1 MRNILFLCVENASRS
16 QMAEGLA
23 REILGE
29 SSVVASAG
37 TRPSKVNPYAIAV
50 MAEIGID
57 ISRYR
62 SKSVDEI
69 DLSGVDV
76 IVTLCA
82 EEVCPVIPGR
92 VRRLHW
98 PMVDPASKDLSG
110 SPEAMQVRFRAT
122 RDQIKARIEVLNGL
136 LNLPKGPTSLEFH
149 GSIRV
154 NSLPESVRFYAWL
167 FDTWPKEWTH
177 RYATFILPD
186 IGVNF
191 VLVVADEKVLHH
203 DTLYHLGIGVADK
216 ASVVGA
222 FHLASSLNAHVE
234 KPPRTT
240 WKGTPL
246 HELWLKDPDGNLIEI
261 YARLTDEEL
270 SMKPADEKP
279 VFLVPGTAPQT

>member
-29 SSVVASAG
+29 SFVVASAG
-37 TRPSKVNPYAIAV
+37 TRPSKVNPHAIAA
-50 MAEIGID
+50 MSEIAID

-69 DLSGVDV
+69 DLSGVDL

-82 EEVCPVIPGR
+82 EEVCPIIPGR
-92 VRRLHW
+92 VHRLHW
-98 PMVDPASKDLSG
+98 PIVDPAAEDLSG
-110 SPEAMQVRFRAT
+110 SPEAILVRFRAT
-122 RDQIKARIEVLNGL
+122 RDQIKARIAVLNGL
-136 LNLPKGPTSLEFH
+136 LSLPKGPASLEFH

-216 ASVVGA
+216 ASVVDA

-279 VFLVPGTAPQT
+279 VFLVP